1 MFFSGSRYQKQATYT
16 VVLADGTVASVVKLP
31 LPGTAPLAG
40 FHRKLQSERLD
51 LIANYY
57 LNDATTFWRLCDAN
71 NSIVPDAL
79 AAHPLIGVPKQG
91 T

>member
-1 MFFSGSRYQKQATYT
+1 MFFSGSRYLKQATYT
-16 VVLADGTVASVVKLP
+16 VVLADGTVTSVVKLP
-31 LPGTAPLAG
+31 LPVTAPLVG
-40 FHRKLQSERLD
+40 FHRKLQGERLD
-51 LIANYY
+51 LISNYY
-57 LNDATTFWRLCDAN
+57 LSDATTFWRLCDAN

>member
-1 MFFSGSRYQKQATYT
+1 MFFSGSRYLNQATYT
-16 VVLADGTVASVVKLP
+16 VVLADGTLASVVKLP
-31 LPGTAPLAG
+31 LPVTAPLAG

-71 NSIVPDAL
+71 NSMMPDAL
-79 AAHPLIGVPKQG
+79 GVHALIGTPKKG